1 MRARRQSSALD
12 DKPFPGAEKKS
23 CTVIN
28 KVVPV
33 LMLTAACVLADAPRS
48 ISMDGYAA
56 LVNARVITV
65 GDVLAFLG
73 PVEEYMARIEDPE
86 QAEARL
92 AALFEEARDALIE
105 QALIVEDFKRRER
118 EIPERVIEGE
128 VESTIRD
135 RFAGDRA
142 TFFQALAAENMTY
155 EDWRQRMREGVMLMA
170 LRYEALGEPLP
181 VAPRDIKAEY
191 ERRIGDYTQPE
202 EVRLAMLLIH
212 RGQTSDNEDAKR
224 AQIEGLRQRIVEG
237 EEFSALTSM
246 YSEGPRADRGGD
258 LGWMV
263 LDELRPILRAATES
277 LQPGETSEVLADTEA
292 FYLIRLE
299 GRKQG
304 SVVPFEEVRA
314 RIEQDLIRQREEQR
328 YREWISRLRQ
338 RHHVRVF

>member
-1 MRARRQSSALD
+1 MRARRRPLMLAGL
-12 DKPFPGAEKKS
+12 PFTGAEKKS
-23 CTVIN
+23 CTVI
-28 KVVPV
+28 KRAVPV
-33 LMLTAACVLADAPRS
+33 LMLTAVCVLADAPRS

-56 LVNARVITV
+56 LVNDRVITV
-65 GDVLAFLG
+65 GDVLSFLG
-73 PVEEYMARIEDPE
+73 PIEEHMARIEDPE

-105 QALIVEDFKRRER
+105 QTLIVEDFKRRER
-118 EIPERVIEGE
+118 EIPERIIEGE

-142 TFFQALAAENMTY
+142 TFFQALASESMTY

-181 VAPRDIKAEY
+181 VAPRDIRAEY
-191 ERRIGDYTQPE
+191 QRRIAEYTQPE

-212 RGQTSDNEDAKR
+212 RGQTPDNEDAKR
-224 AQIEGLRQRIVEG
+224 AQIEGLRQRILEG
-237 EEFSALTSM
+237 EDFNALVRT

-263 LDELRPILRAATES
+263 FDDLRPILREAADA
-277 LQPGETSEVLADTEA
+277 LQPGETSAVIADTEA

-304 SVVPFEEVRA
+304 SVVPFEDVRA